1 MAEVKR
7 KGTRLF
13 LVPALIAVPAV
24 ALFMFLLYPSVKA
37 ALSAGNAAESLAIH
51 QRDVTNLLVRKS
63 MLLSECDTAQVQTD
77 RLKKLQEEEQ
87 IKLER
92 AQAALKTAGDQRQ
105 ATIAEQMRFET
116 IQRDLMSTNNAL
128 RIESDAILHAKAQAA
143 RELASL
149 QTNCTQ
155 RQAEVDASTVERK
168 TAEEQLGTLRTEI
181 ESLKA
186 QRAQY
191 MKSVES
197 LKQEASQNEESARKT
212 LTALRKAETTLANA
226 ETDAGTAVKR
236 RDSLIDSVAQHMK
249 TLAAL
254 TNQTVS
260 ARQEAV
266 TEAASF
272 KALKEQVDQLRTDVV
287 TYTAQL
293 TQLKGDVKAESD
305 RKASQS
311 STIKASE
318 QEVKLQTARLKELQD
333 QIAEEGSTLKS
344 VRSTVDGAR
353 ADYVSYSALVEQ
365 LKKESLRVRSELSQ
379 LKGENKQQ

>member
-1 MAEVKR
+1 MAEGKR
-7 KGTRLF
+7 RGTRLF
-13 LVPALIAVPAV
+13 LVPAMLAIPAV

-63 MLLSECDTAQVQTD
+63 MLLSDCDTAQVETD
-77 RLKKLQEEEQ
+77 RLNKLQEEEQ

-105 ATIAEQMRFET
+105 AAIAEQMRFET
-116 IQRDLMSTNNAL
+116 IQRDLLSTNNAL
-128 RIESDAILHAKAQAA
+128 RIELDAMLRAKAQAA

-149 QTNCTQ
+149 QTNCTL
-155 RQAEVDASTVERK
+155 RQAEMDASTVERK
-168 TAEEQLGTLRTEI
+168 TADEQIGTLRTEI

-186 QRAQY
+186 QRTQY

-197 LKQEASQNEESARKT
+197 LKQEATQNEESARKT
-212 LTALRKAETTLANA
+212 LTALRKAEATLANA
-226 ETDAGTAVKR
+226 ETDAGAAVKR

-260 ARQEAV
+260 ARQESV
-266 TEAASF
+266 MEAAT
-272 KALKEQVDQLRTDVV
+272 LKTHKDQMDLLRTDVA

-293 TQLKGDVKAESD
+293 AKMKIDAKAESE
-305 RKASQS
+305 RNSEQS
-311 STIKASE
+311 NAAKASE
-318 QEVKLQTARLKELQD
+318 YALKLSNEQLKKLQEK
-333 QIAEEGSTLKS
+333 IAEENAALKS
-344 VRSTVDGAR
+344 VKSDVDAAR
-353 ADYVSYSALVEQ
+353 ADYVSYLAQVDQ
-365 LKKESLRVRSELSQ
+365 LKKDIVRFRSELSQ
-379 LKGENKQQ
+379 LKAENKQQ